1 MIFSCSSVNSIKF
14 CHYFHQQVKYWKEL
28 VLPIFFLKERSLL
41 VAPLTKLLRGK
52 SYNGCRRKNLFLA
65 TAINGLYLERFI
77 EYIIIVPT
85 NLLQEFENCAIM
97 EDMSEVPSNLQNMVT
112 KNDSYLD

>member
-1 MIFSCSSVNSIKF
+1 MSLFSSTGKILEGIGATYLLSEGKIVAGGSID
-14 CHYFHQQVKYWKEL
+14 
-28 VLPIFFLKERSLL
+28 
-41 VAPLTKLLRGK
+41 KLLRGK

-65 TAINGLYLERFI
+65 TAMHGLHLERFI
-77 EYIIIVPT
+77 EDIIIVST

-112 KNDSYLD
+112 KNDSYLE